1 MKNVS
6 LPLYLCTVIGT
17 FKDKTVQIYKRA
29 SGEDTSEN
37 IAWNQEKTT
46 TKKMKERFKDERKN
60 EAGCIWLSYSSYTYF
75 YRISASKY
83 LCG

>member
-29 SGEDTSEN
+29 RGEDTSEN

-46 TKKMKERFKDERKN
+46 TKKMKERWCGIKKVDILF
-60 EAGCIWLSYSSYTYF
+60 S
-75 YRISASKY
+75 RIS
-83 LCG
+83 